1 MLRWRLILGFAI
13 VAALIGLC
21 WLDAFAIRPG
31 MYLGAL
37 AIVALYLC
45 AGELLAMLR
54 ARGFAPSASAF
65 YTATILPVA
74 FSCVPILFPNIMWN
88 LTLGAYGWLGLGL
101 LAGLGIAF
109 LGEMRRFDGSGSSLG
124 NIAVTAFGVLYLGG
138 CIGSMVQ
145 LRLVRAPA
153 DISGWDGL
161 FPLLLLIG
169 TVKLSDIGQ
178 YTVGRTLGRNKLA
191 PRISPGKTWE
201 GAIGGIALACAIVSL
216 AVGTRLFGWGHLTW
230 QSIAVLVAFTAS
242 VAVAGLIG
250 DLSES
255 MLKRDA
261 GFKDSSTWMPGF
273 GGVLDLVDSLLLS
286 APVAYL
292 WFVNG
297 FLDYKI
303 IGNLAG

>member
-1 MLRWRLILGFAI
+1 LLRWRLILGVTF
-13 VAALIGLC
+13 VAGLLGLC
-21 WLDAFAIRPG
+21 WLDAYALRPG
-31 MYLGAL
+31 AWLGAL
-37 AIVALYLC
+37 AIAAVCLC
-45 AGELLAMLR
+45 AGELLAMMR
-54 ARGFAPSASAF
+54 ARGLALSAKVF
-65 YTATILPVA
+65 YAAAILPVA
-74 FSCVPILFPNIMWN
+74 FSCVPVLFPNIMWN
-88 LTLGAYGWLGLGL
+88 LTLGAYGWLTLGV
-101 LAGLGIAF
+101 LAGLAMAF
-109 LGEMRRFDGSGSSLG
+109 VGEMPRFDGQGNSLT
-124 NIAVTAFGVLYLGG
+124 NIAVTAFAALYLGG

-145 LRLVRAPA
+145 LRIVRAPA
-153 DISGWDGL
+153 KVDGWDGL
-161 FPLLLLIG
+161 LPLLLLIA

-178 YTVGRTLGRNKLA
+178 YTVGRTIGRTKLA

-201 GAIGGIALACAIVSL
+201 GAVGGIALACLVVSL
-216 AVGTRLFGWGHLTW
+216 GVGMRRFGWANLSWSSFG
-230 QSIAVLVAFTAS
+230 VMMAFTAS

-255 MLKRDA
+255 MLKRAA

-303 IGNLAG
+303 VG

>member
-1 MLRWRLILGFAI
+1 MGSVVLRWRLILGVTFIAG
-13 VAALIGLC
+13 LLGLC
-21 WLDAFAIRPG
+21 WLDAHALRPG
-31 MYLGAL
+31 LWLGGL
-37 AIVALYLC
+37 AIAAACLC

-54 ARGFAPSASAF
+54 ARGLAPWTPAFYASA
-65 YTATILPVA
+65 ILPVA

-88 LTLGAYGWLGLGL
+88 LTLGAYGWLALGL
-101 LAGLGIAF
+101 LAGLATA
-109 LGEMRRFDGSGSSLG
+109 LLSEMRRFDGQGNSLT
-124 NIAVTAFGVLYLGG
+124 NIAVTAFAALYLGG
-138 CIGSMVQ
+138 CVGSMVQ
-145 LRLVRAPA
+145 LRIVRAPA
-153 DISGWDGL
+153 SVAGWEGL
-161 FPLLLLIG
+161 FPLLLLIA

-178 YTVGRTLGRNKLA
+178 YAVGRTIGRHKLA

-201 GAIGGIALACAIVSL
+201 GAVGGIALACVVISA
-216 AVGTRLFGWGHLTW
+216 AVGSRLFGWANLSWLSLG
-230 QSIAVLVAFTAS
+230 VLMAFTAS

-255 MLKRDA
+255 MLKRAA

-297 FLDYKI
+297 FLDYRI
-303 IGNLAG
+303 AG

>member
-1 MLRWRLILGFAI
+1 MLRWRLILGFTFI
-13 VAALIGLC
+13 AALAGLS
-21 WLDAFAIRPG
+21 WLDAHAPRPG
-31 MYLGAL
+31 LYLGGLAL
-37 AIVALYLC
+37 VATALS

-54 ARGFAPSASAF
+54 ARGFALATLAF
-65 YTATILPVA
+65 YFATLTPVA
-74 FSCVPILFPNIMWN
+74 FSCVPILFPKIMWN

-101 LAGLGIAF
+101 SAGLAAAF
-109 LGEMRRFDGSGSSLG
+109 VGEMRRFDSSGKSLG
-124 NIAVTAFGVLYLGG
+124 NIAVTAFSVLYLGG
-138 CIGSMVQ
+138 CFGAMVQ

-153 DISGWDGL
+153 DTSGWQGL
-161 FPLLLLIG
+161 MPLLLLIA

-178 YTVGRTLGRNKLA
+178 YAVGRTLGRHKLA

-201 GAIGGIALACAIVSL
+201 GAVGGIGLACVIISL
-216 AVGTRLFGWGHLTW
+216 GITARRFGWSAMPW
-230 QSIAVLVAFTAS
+230 EAVAVMLAFTVS

-273 GGVLDLVDSLLLS
+273 GGVLDLVDSLLLA

-297 FLDYKI
+297 FLDYKLI
-303 IGNLAG
+303 D